1 MEGRKIHLKL
11 AEARVKLLEIEL
23 KKTGYNKFSNYEYY
37 ELGDFLPHINKINFE
52 LKMVSIFIPGAEK
65 STLTFYDCESE
76 ESIEFSIDRCQVNIK
91 GAANIQN
98 LGGEQTYLRRYLYLN
113 AYEIS
118 ETDTVDLQP
127 KTQQK
132 EEKPNRNTK
141 VDSEFEQSK
150 PEQKPFDRQKCIE
163 FILKLV
169 GEDVDRLN
177 AQLEPYGIKG
187 LGEASDIALGI
198 IYDNLSIEEYRNRI
212 LKATGEDEEK
222 LKKQLAYH
230 KIEKLEDANIKQL
243 KLIHKYITGG
253 KQ

>member
-37 ELGDFLPHINKINFE
+37 ELSDFLPAINRINFE

-65 STLTFYDCESE
+65 STLTFYDCESD

-127 KTQQK
+127 KTQK
-132 EEKPNRNTK
+132 EEKPNTK
-141 VDSEFEQSK
+141 GKVEQQK

-169 GEDVDRLN
+169 GEDVDKLN
-177 AQLEPYGIKG
+177 THLEPYHIKG
-187 LGEASDIALGI
+187 LGEASDMALEA
-198 IYDNLSIEEYRNRI
+198 IYFNLSSEEYRKRI
-212 LKATGEDEEK
+212 MKAIGDDVDKLNSQLKYQKISSLEEASLSQLKA
-222 LKKQLAYH
+222 
-230 KIEKLEDANIKQL
+230 
-243 KLIHKYITGG
+243 IHKYIAGG
-253 KQ
+253 K

>member
-1 MEGRKIHLKL
+1 MEGRKIYLKL
-11 AEARVKLLEIEL
+11 AEARVKLQEIEI

-52 LKMVSIFIPGAEK
+52 LKMVSIFIPGSEK
-65 STLTFYDCESE
+65 STLTFFDCESE
-76 ESIEFSIDRCQVNIK
+76 ETIEFSIDRCQVNIK

-118 ETDTVDLQP
+118 ETDIVDSQP

-132 EEKPNRNTK
+132 EEKPNRN
-141 VDSEFEQSK
+141 VNVPEQQK
-150 PEQKPFDRQKCIE
+150 QEQKPFDRQKCIE

-169 GEDVDRLN
+169 GDDVDKLN
-177 AQLEPYGIKG
+177 GQLEPYGIKG
-187 LGEASDIALGI
+187 LGEASDVALEV
-198 IYDNLSIEEYRNRI
+198 IYNNLSIEEYKKRI
-212 LKATGEDEEK
+212 LEATGEDEDK
-222 LKKQLAYH
+222 LKKQLIYH
-230 KIEKLEDANIKQL
+230 KIETLKDANIKQL

-253 KQ
+253 K

>member
-11 AEARVKLLEIEL
+11 AEARVKLQEIEL

-127 KTQQK
+127 KTQPK
-132 EEKPNRNTK
+132 EEKPNKNTK
-141 VDSEFEQSK
+141 AESEQQK

-169 GEDVDRLN
+169 GEDVDKLN

-187 LGEASDIALGI
+187 LGEASDIALEV
-198 IYDNLSIEEYRNRI
+198 IYNNLSIEAYKKHI
-212 LKATGEDEEK
+212 LEATKEDQEK

-230 KIEKLEDANIKQL
+230 KIEKLDDANIKQL

-253 KQ
+253 K